1 MKCSCARTMR
11 LTKWIVLCLALS
23 LSGCA
28 IATDPSDEVDAD
40 EENVET
46 TEEALVI
53 RDVEWQFFAK
63 MNQARVNRGLKRL
76 KMQPGLVRIA
86 RSWSRHME
94 EENELSHRGN
104 LSARI
109 DAVVTKNW
117 RAWGENVGVGF
128 DVAGL
133 HQAFMQSDA
142 HRHNVL
148 GRWDYV
154 GIGVVRDGSE
164 IWVTFDFLRSP
175 ADLPT
180 RKAP

>member
-1 MKCSCARTMR
+1 MGP
-11 LTKWIVLCLALS
+11 TKSVVLVLALS

-28 IATDPSDEVDAD
+28 IATDSFGDADVDD

-53 RDVEWQFFAK
+53 RDVEWQFFAR
-63 MNQARVNRGLKRL
+63 MNQARVSRGLKRL
-76 KMQPGLVRIA
+76 KMQPGLVSIA

-94 EENELSHRGN
+94 DDNDLSHRGN

-109 DAVVTKNW
+109 DSVVTKSW
-117 RAWGENVGVGF
+117 SAWGENVGVGS

-142 HRHNVL
+142 HRRNVL

-154 GIGVVRDGSE
+154 GIGVVRDGPS
-164 IWVTFDFLRSP
+164 IWVTFDFLRSS
-175 ADLPT
+175 ANLPT
-180 RKAP
+180 RTAP

>member
-1 MKCSCARTMR
+1 VLGGAPMR
-11 LTKWIVLCLALS
+11 LTKWIVLVLALS

-28 IATDPSDEVDAD
+28 VATDPSDDVVED
-40 EENVET
+40 EDVGT
-46 TEEALVI
+46 SEEALVV

-63 MNQARVNRGLKRL
+63 MNQARVNHGLKRL

-86 RSWSRHME
+86 RAWSAHME
-94 EENELSHRGN
+94 ADNALSHRGN

-117 RAWGENVGVGF
+117 SAWGENVGVGS

-133 HQAFMQSDA
+133 HRAFMQSDA

-148 GRWDYV
+148 GRYDYV
-154 GIGVVRDGSE
+154 GIGVVRDGSQ
-164 IWVTFDFLRSP
+164 IWVTFDFLRSS
-175 ADLPT
+175 ATLAT
-180 RKAP
+180 RTAP

>member
-1 MKCSCARTMR
+1 MR
-11 LTKWIVLCLALS
+11 LMTWIVLVLALS

-28 IATDPSDEVDAD
+28 IDSDTSDDVAGD

-63 MNQARVNRGLKRL
+63 MNQGRVNRGLKRL

-94 EENELSHRGN
+94 EENALGHRKN

-117 RAWGENVGVGF
+117 RAWGENVGVGS

-148 GRWDYV
+148 GRFDYV
-154 GIGVVRDGSE
+154 GIGVVRDGAE
-164 IWVTFDFLRSP
+164 LWVTFDFLRSS

-180 RKAP
+180 RTAP

>member
-1 MKCSCARTMR
+1 MR
-11 LTKWIVLCLALS
+11 LMKSLVLILS
-23 LSGCA
+23 LSLAGCA
-28 IATDPSDEVDAD
+28 IAPATPEEVED
-40 EENVET
+40 ENVET

-63 MNQARVNRGLKRL
+63 MNQARASRGLERL

-94 EENELSHRGN
+94 EENQLSHRQN

-109 DAVVTKNW
+109 DAVVTKRW

-133 HQAFMQSDA
+133 HQAFMQSDD

-148 GRWDYV
+148 GRFDYV

-164 IWVTFDFLRSP
+164 IWVTFDFLRSA

-180 RKAP
+180 RSAP

>member
-1 MKCSCARTMR
+1 MLVRAAMR
-11 LTKWIVLCLALS
+11 LTKWIVLVLALS

-28 IATDPSDEVDAD
+28 IATDPTDDAAEEAD

-53 RDVEWQFFAK
+53 RDVEWELFAK
-63 MNQARVNRGLKRL
+63 MNQARVSRGLKRL
-76 KMQPGLVRIA
+76 KMQPGIVRIA

-94 EENELSHRGN
+94 GENKLSHRGN

-109 DAVVTKNW
+109 NTVVTKNW
-117 RAWGENVGVGF
+117 RAWGENVGVGS
-128 DVAGL
+128 DIGGL

-154 GIGVVRDGSE
+154 GIGVFREGSE
-164 IWVTFDFLRSP
+164 IWVTFDFLRSN
-175 ADLPT
+175 ASLPT
-180 RKAP
+180 RAAP